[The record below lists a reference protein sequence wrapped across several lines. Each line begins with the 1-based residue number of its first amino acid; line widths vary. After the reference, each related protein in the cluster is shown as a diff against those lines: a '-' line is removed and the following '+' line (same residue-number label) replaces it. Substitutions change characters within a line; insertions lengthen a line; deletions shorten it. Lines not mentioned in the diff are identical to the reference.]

1 MVKNW
6 KATLLSIAIGSG
18 TVLASEP
25 CTAAGS
31 YNSPKQDKS
40 AAKTESSAKD
50 AQEDAVRSVLLEL
63 SKAIAAGDA
72 EKTAGLWADDAVFI
86 DEAGDESRGRAA
98 LLERFTHGFKQR
110 DPSSIGLHPE
120 HINLPADN
128 VAMVV
133 GSVTSK
139 TSGVELPAARFSMVL
154 VKQKTGWLINQVS
167 ETVIQEVG
175 AADHLQE
182 LQWLIG
188 KWQVSKT
195 DNAAILE
202 TTWAPGRTFIHSR
215 CTFNRGGAQQV
226 DNQVIGWDPR
236 SKTFVSWHF
245 DQNGGFGY
253 GKWNHKPDGWQ
264 IDFAGVGGDGSS
276 TRATNIFTMKGPD
289 EFVWQ
294 SIDQTSDGNA
304 VADCPALTLQ
314 RVKP

>member
-1 MVKNW
+1 MR
-6 KATLLSIAIGSG
+6 A
-18 TVLASEP
+18 
-25 CTAAGS
+25 
-31 YNSPKQDKS
+31 
-40 AAKTESSAKD
+40 
-50 AQEDAVRSVLLEL
+50 VLLQL

-72 EKTAGLWADDAVFI
+72 EKTASLWSDDGVFI

-98 LLERFTHGFKQR
+98 LLARFAHGFKQR

-120 HINLPADN
+120 HIDLPAEN

-139 TSGVELPAARFSMVL
+139 NGDTELPAARFSMVL
-154 VKQKTGWLINQVS
+154 IKQKSGWLITEVS
-167 ETVIQEVG
+167 ETVIQEIG
-175 AADHLQE
+175 AADHLRE

-195 DNAAILE
+195 DNPALLE
-202 TTWAPGRTFIHSR
+202 TTWAPGRNFIQSK
-215 CTFNRGGAQQV
+215 CTFSKGGSQQV

-253 GKWNHKPDGWQ
+253 GKWNRKADGWQ
-264 IDFAGVGGDGSS
+264 IDFAGIAGDGSS
-276 TRATNIFTMKGPD
+276 TRATNLFSIKGPD

-294 SIDQTSDGNA
+294 SVDQTSDGNA
-304 VADCPALTLQ
+304 LADCPALTLQ
-314 RVKP
+314 RVK